1 MSPPPPGAPDRPAF
15 SSRDF
20 LRLLEIRGLTGSWG
34 WTFATDEH
42 VWSPGLYRLLGLD
55 LGAIRPSY
63 ANLLAMVHPEDRFDL
78 ATAAQVIQGGTQHD
92 RTVRVIRPDGSLRIL
107 SVRGEVYHDLDGR
120 PRAAAGTLL
129 DVTDRE
135 RLAAVQAEERRRRRA
150 LFEQTQSWT
159 HSMAD
164 DATQRVG
171 SQEVLALTGLTQEEF
186 REDCCRVIAAGDR
199 PRAREQ
205 VRTLLQAGRPFVMGK
220 VLRLAQ
226 GGEARFH
233 FAYAPLRDETDAIRT
248 WAIMVSRLDGPMA
261 APLDE
266 PIREGLES
274 GIGGRHLCAAR
285 GLLGWSMQDLAA
297 RSGLSLSS
305 IRRLE
310 DDGEA
315 LTSRTR
321 RTAVAALREA
331 GIVFLL
337 TDGNAVAVYRK

>member
-1 MSPPPPGAPDRPAF
+1 MSTPVPGAPDLPVF
-15 SSRDF
+15 SSREF

-55 LGAIRPSY
+55 RGMVRPSY

-78 ATAAQVIQGGTQHD
+78 ATAAQLIQGGTLRDQ
-92 RTVRVIRPDGSLRIL
+92 TVRVIRPDGSLRIL
-107 SVRGEVYHDLDGR
+107 SVRGEVYHDPDGR
-120 PRAAAGTLL
+120 PRAAAGSVL

-135 RLAAVQAEERRRRRA
+135 RLIALQAEERRRRRA

-159 HSMAD
+159 HAAID
-164 DATQRVG
+164 DPAQRVG
-171 SQEVLALTGLTQEEF
+171 SQEVLALTGLTQEEY
-186 REDCCRVIAAGDR
+186 REDCCRVIVPDDR
-199 PRAREQ
+199 ARAREQ
-205 VRTLLQAGRPFVMGK
+205 VRTLLEAGRPFAMSK
-220 VLRLAQ
+220 MLRLAGGGQ
-226 GGEARFH
+226 GRFR
-233 FAYAPLRDETDAIRT
+233 FAYAPMRDERGTIRNWT
-248 WAIMVSRLDGPMA
+248 IMASRLDGPMTA
-261 APLDE
+261 AMDE
-266 PIREGLES
+266 PAQQGFES

-297 RSGLSLSS
+297 FSGLSLSS
-305 IRRLE
+305 VRRLE

-321 RTAVAALREA
+321 CTAIAALRKA
-331 GIVFLL
+331 GIVFML